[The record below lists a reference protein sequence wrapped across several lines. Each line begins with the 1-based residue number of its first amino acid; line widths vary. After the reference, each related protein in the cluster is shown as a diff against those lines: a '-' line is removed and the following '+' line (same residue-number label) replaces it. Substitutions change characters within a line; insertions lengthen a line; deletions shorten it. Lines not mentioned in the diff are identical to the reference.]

1 MKKNAILIVIGIV
14 VIAVVAGTFSSLRNL
29 VFPLS
34 IERALGNIE
43 WSEDYVTRRA
53 HLSPSGGADLAAT
66 LPSIDT
72 FSMVVNPRQ
81 RSNQLR
87 LEVFSSSEK
96 AGKGDDGWL
105 VEATTAFNKRNIT
118 NAEGK
123 TIQIALRKIASGTGY
138 QFIASGKHLPHAFTP
153 SNHLWVRMVEAQG
166 TATTAI
172 RERLV
177 KNTAGV
183 VLKKSTAEE
192 LRQAYPKLDLQSL
205 TTAVTKGD
213 LVMGYTN
220 PFASSTG
227 LNFLVSVLQSYAD
240 SSNLSIL
247 DPSVT
252 SAFEQF
258 QQRVPFVALT
268 TLQMRD
274 SVERGGS
281 LDSFIMEHQ
290 TFVKASALKSGYEFL
305 PFGILHDNPL
315 YGVGELTEEEKN
327 GLEVFAKFLDSSQ
340 WQRKATDY
348 GFNADL
354 GYSGDE
360 IAAGGELLQA
370 QRIWKEHKDA
380 GRPVAA
386 IFLADTSG
394 SMDGARIRALKEAL
408 IQGSEFISPNNAI
421 GLVSFSSTVVSRLEI
436 DTFDLDH
443 KARMHAAVQGFH
455 AGGTT
460 VIYDGIVV
468 AVHQLQQFIQKNPG
482 HKPILIVL
490 SDGEP
495 NGGYNFTNVEPLL
508 VKANIPIYTIGYEA
522 DLSELKKL
530 SALVEAASIDAGQ
543 AEVRY
548 KIGSLLNAQ
557 M

>member
-1 MKKNAILIVIGIV
+1 MKKFSWILGAVVIV
-14 VIAVVAGTFSSLRNL
+14 VIAGSFWPTARNL
-29 VFPLS
+29 VFPLT
-34 IERALGNIE
+34 IERALKSVE
-43 WSEDYVTRRA
+43 WREDYVTRRA
-53 HLSPSGGADLAAT
+53 HLSPTGGADLAAT

-72 FSMVVNPRQ
+72 FSMVVNPRK
-81 RSNQLR
+81 RSNELR
-87 LEVFSSSEK
+87 LEIFSSSEK

-105 VEATTAFNKRNIT
+105 VEATKAFNSKKQT
-118 NAEGK
+118 TAQGQ
-123 TIQIALRKIASGTGY
+123 TIQVALRKIASGTGY

-153 SNHLWVRMVEAQG
+153 SNHLWVKMVEAQG
-166 TATTAI
+166 TKTTAI

-183 VLKKSTAEE
+183 VLKKSKAEE
-192 LRQAYPKLDLQSL
+192 LRQSYPKLDLQSL

-227 LNFLVSVLQSYAD
+227 LNFLVSVLQSYAGEA
-240 SSNLSIL
+240 NLSIL

-290 TFVKASALKSGYEFL
+290 TFVKASALRSGYEFL

-315 YGVGELTEEEKN
+315 YGIGDLSETEVE
-327 GLEVFAKFLDSSQ
+327 GLEIFAKFLDSAH

-354 GYSGDE
+354 DYSGAE

-370 QRIWKEHKDA
+370 QRIWKEHKDV

-386 IFLADTSG
+386 VFLADTSG
-394 SMDGARIRALKEAL
+394 SMDGSRIRALKEAL
-408 IQGSEFISPNNAI
+408 IQGSEFVSPNNAI
-421 GLVSFSSTVVSRLEI
+421 GLVAFSSEVVSQLEI
-436 DTFDLDH
+436 NTFDLDQ
-443 KARMHAAVQGFH
+443 KARFHAAVQGFY

-468 AVHQLQQFIQKNPG
+468 ALHQLQQFTAKNPS

-495 NGGYNFTNVEPLL
+495 NGGYSFGDVEPLIID
-508 VKANIPIYTIGYEA
+508 ANIPIYTIGYEA